1 MCRAYLIRVVESLL
15 EGKDLAEA
23 DAAVL
28 IPSVVLV
35 IAKQPLSQVF
45 GLLGVRGRRIRVD
58 RAHRTPIHGQ
68 SAAQNVTRPA
78 GSRRR
83 GQWWSVHS

>member
-35 IAKQPLSQVF
+35 IAKQPLSQIF
-45 GLLGVRGRRIRVD
+45 GLLGVCGRRIRVD

-78 GSRRR
+78 GSRR
-83 GQWWSVHS
+83 